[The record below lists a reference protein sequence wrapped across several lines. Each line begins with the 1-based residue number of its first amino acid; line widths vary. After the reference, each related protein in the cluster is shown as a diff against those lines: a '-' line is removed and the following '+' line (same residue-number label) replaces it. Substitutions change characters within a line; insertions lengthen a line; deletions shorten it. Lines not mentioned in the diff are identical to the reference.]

1 MGIKVYNNLPLHIEE
16 LSNNPRKFKIGL
28 KKFLHTHYFYS
39 TDEYLQFRSIV
50 S

>member
-1 MGIKVYNNLPLHIEE
+1 MGIKVYNNLPLHIKE

-39 TDEYLQFRSIV
+39 TDE
-50 S
+50 